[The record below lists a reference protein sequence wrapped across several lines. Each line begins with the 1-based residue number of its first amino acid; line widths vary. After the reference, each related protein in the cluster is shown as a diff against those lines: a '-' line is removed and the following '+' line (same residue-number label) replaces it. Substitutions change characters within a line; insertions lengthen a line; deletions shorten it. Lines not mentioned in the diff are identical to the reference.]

1 MAPIG
6 KFRIASLTAAR
17 WRAGGCRRA
26 AIRLCA
32 ALCLCTA
39 VSTVHAASPTTDP
52 GAISATSAV
61 TVDSVATEW
70 LADTDAPSVSVAI
83 VQHGALVYAKAYG
96 QAVESPSHPATA
108 ATRYDLDSVSK
119 EFTATAILM
128 LAEQGK
134 LSLEDPLRKW
144 FPNLGAAAAVTLRQL
159 LTHTS
164 GLRDYWPQ
172 DYVTPEMTKATTT
185 ASIVDEWVQ
194 RPLDFE
200 PGTEWQYSNTG
211 FVMAAAVV
219 QRVSGEEL
227 FTFLQHQVFTP
238 SSMSQVREVT
248 SAGSPEDA
256 AGYTRYG
263 VGPVHEAP
271 KEAAGWLQGAAFLVM
286 TPSDVA
292 RWDLSL
298 LHRSLLR
305 PASYQAQFTPTVL
318 KNGNATAYGLGLDIE
333 RVNGRLRIGHAGGG
347 SGFLAENRLW
357 PNENA
362 AIVVL
367 TNNDWASPSDLAD
380 RLAFLVLPP
389 TPAEQRVR
397 TVFEALQRGTL
408 DRALFTD
415 IGNAYLTEAVLA
427 DMKSSLAPLGSMRLL
442 ELQHESRRGGLINR
456 RWKVLCAHARLEV
469 IERGQPGGKLEE
481 FFVSRRED

>member
-1 MAPIG
+1 M
-6 KFRIASLTAAR
+6 
-17 WRAGGCRRA
+17 
-26 AIRLCA
+26 
-32 ALCLCTA
+32 
-39 VSTVHAASPTTDP
+39 AASVDTASVD
-52 GAISATSAV
+52 AV
-61 TVDSVATEW
+61 AAEW

-96 QAVESPSHPATA
+96 QAVEAPTHPATA

-134 LSLEDPLRKW
+134 LSLDDPLRKW
-144 FPNLGAAAAVTLRQL
+144 FPNLGAAAAVTLRQV

-172 DYVTPEMTKATTT
+172 DYVTPEMAEPTTT
-185 ASIVDEWVQ
+185 ANIIDEWVQ

-227 FTFLQHQVFTP
+227 FAFLQHRVFVP
-238 SSMSQVREVT
+238 LGMSRVGEVT
-248 SAGSPEDA
+248 QARLPEDA
-256 AGYTRYG
+256 AGYTRHG

-286 TPSDVA
+286 PPSDVA

-298 LHRSLLR
+298 LHRSMLR
-305 PASYQAQFTPTVL
+305 PASYQTQFAPMLL
-318 KNGNATAYGLGLDIE
+318 KSGNVTSYGLGLDIE
-333 RVNGRLRIGHAGGG
+333 QVNGRLRIGHAGGG

-357 PNENA
+357 PNDDA

-367 TNNDWASPSDLAD
+367 TNNDWASPADLAD

-389 TPAEQRVR
+389 TSAERR
-397 TVFEALQRGTL
+397 ARAVFEALQQGTL
-408 DRALFTD
+408 DRSLFTD
-415 IGNAYLTEAVLA
+415 IGNAYLTETVLA
-427 DMKSSLAPLGSMRLL
+427 DMKASLAPLGPMRLL

-469 IERGQPGGKLEE
+469 VERGQPGGKLEE
-481 FFVSRRED
+481 FFVSKRED

>member
-1 MAPIG
+1 MASAV
-6 KFRIASLTAAR
+6 FY
-17 WRAGGCRRA
+17 
-26 AIRLCA
+26 LCA
-32 ALCLCTA
+32 ILSLGAALGSSPVQAATPTTQSTA
-39 VSTVHAASPTTDP
+39 VDPT
-52 GAISATSAV
+52 AV
-61 TVDSVATEW
+61 DAVATEW
-70 LADTDAPSVSVAI
+70 LADTQAPSVSVAI
-83 VQHGALVYAKAYG
+83 VQRGALVYAQAYG
-96 QAVESPSHPATA
+96 QAVETPALSATVPALPATV

-134 LSLEDPLRKW
+134 LSLDDPLRKW
-144 FPNLGAAAAVTLRQL
+144 FPDLGAAAAVTLRQL

-172 DYVTPEMTKATTT
+172 DYVPPEMSQSTTT
-185 ASIVDEWVQ
+185 ASIIDEWVR

-219 QRVSGEEL
+219 ERVSGEDL
-227 FTFLQHQVFTP
+227 FAFLHQQVFTP
-238 SSMSQVREVT
+238 LGMSRVRDVT
-248 SAGSPEDA
+248 QSPLPEDA

-263 VGPVHEAP
+263 LGPLHAAP
-271 KEAAGWLQGAAFLVM
+271 KEGTGWLQGAAFLVM
-286 TPSDVA
+286 PPSDVA

-298 LHRSLLR
+298 LHRSLLH
-305 PASYQAQFTPTVL
+305 PSSYQSQFTPMLL
-318 KNGNATAYGLGLDIE
+318 KNGTSTSYGLGLDIE
-333 RVNGRLRIGHAGGG
+333 QVNGRLRLGHSGGG

-357 PNENA
+357 PNEDA

-367 TNNDWASPSDLAD
+367 SNNDWASPADLAD

-389 TPAEQRVR
+389 TAAEQRVR
-397 TVFEALQRGTL
+397 TVFEALQHGTL

-415 IGNAYLTEAVLA
+415 VGNAYLTPAVLA
-427 DMKSSLAPLGSMRLL
+427 DMKSTLAPLGPMRLL
-442 ELQHESRRGGLINR
+442 ELQHESRRGGLLNR

-481 FFVSRRED
+481 FFVSKRED